1 MPKVL
6 IVDDNEDMLDTLEH
20 LFEFYHFKVARAS
33 NGQEGIEVAQK
44 DKPDIIILDAL
55 MPVMNGF
62 DACKFLKEN
71 TKTKDI
77 PVVFLSANYV
87 EDEHRVMG
95 LELGADDYILKPF
108 NAKEL
113 LARIQSILHK
123 KDLVEDLRKNNKQL
137 IEEKSDVFKELD
149 ELKKKNIELEA
160 SQIIDLLTGLYNKG
174 FLNKRLA
181 EEISRATRYKSHLS
195 IVIVDVDFFRVVNEV
210 FGEQTGDYI
219 LMRIAN
225 VILNNTRDTDIAFRS
240 DSNRFVIVLPHTD
253 ETGAYYEAERI
264 RSAIDQTQFF
274 DQDFYELKKLS
285 TKRKQSYQRI
295 TVSVGL
301 AEIDVSESDEPESVL
316 ELAEQA
322 LDYAK
327 SNGRNQT
334 MRFSELKQESQN

>member
-62 DACKFLKEN
+62 DACKVLKED

-137 IEEKSDVFKELD
+137 IEEKSDAFKELD
-149 ELKKKNIELEA
+149 ELRKKNIELEA
-160 SQIIDLLTGLYNKG
+160 SQITDLLTGLYNKG

-225 VILNNTRDTDIAFRS
+225 VILNNTRDTDIVFRS
-240 DSNRFVIVLPHTD
+240 ASNRFVIVLPHTD
-253 ETGAYYEAERI
+253 ETGAYNEAERI

-301 AEIDVSESDEPESVL
+301 VEIDVREINEPESVL

-334 MRFSELKQESQN
+334 MRFSKLKQESQN